1 MKFEQILKSTLEL
14 QSQQKME
21 LRTELHEE
29 LIQQMQ
35 TQLEVLLDAGY
46 DNPNDLFDKNIET
59 VIDAIPD
66 AQLKEVAQAQF
77 KDLRLRLAL
86 LDYSADFCRFS
97 TKTVVNFT
105 NNFIFDINNGVFPGI
120 NKDEK
125 GNEVVDWLRPLKP
138 KRDTY
143 QRALVKPEAVEQEI
157 QDLNNLVRQQG
168 TVKPGTMAYI
178 NELTEALR
186 IKELYGPVI
195 NNATYVLGRVLTQRD
210 QKNRPVLLDFLQEL
224 TVLKKLNFI
233 FSERIQKRFVKKFF
247 RINKNSKQEGFKHD
261 FLNTIGE
268 YVMVGM
274 GVVEPDLFS
283 RQQADLNDEYY
294 LQAKD
299 SLGKLGVDLDKL
311 LDYYDLQ
318 GSGTIFWNRWAVKGQ
333 KLGFITDELV
343 RDFIT
348 QTVRADGEE
357 ILTAVDFDNFF
368 AHAKLLITEGQ
379 KKSKEE
385 RESLSNEI
393 AELLVKTLDKTEVN
407 KTLIELIKNKWYN
420 KLDIFYKKE

>member
-143 QRALVKPEAVEQEI
+143 QRAL
-157 QDLNNLVRQQG
+157 LSG
-168 TVKPGTMAYI
+168 C
-178 NELTEALR
+178 
-186 IKELYGPVI
+186 
-195 NNATYVLGRVLTQRD
+195 
-210 QKNRPVLLDFLQEL
+210 
-224 TVLKKLNFI
+224 
-233 FSERIQKRFVKKFF
+233 
-247 RINKNSKQEGFKHD
+247 
-261 FLNTIGE
+261 
-268 YVMVGM
+268 
-274 GVVEPDLFS
+274 S
-283 RQQADLNDEYY
+283 RYA
-294 LQAKD
+294 
-299 SLGKLGVDLDKL
+299 S
-311 LDYYDLQ
+311 
-318 GSGTIFWNRWAVKGQ
+318 FWR
-333 KLGFITDELV
+333 
-343 RDFIT
+343 
-348 QTVRADGEE
+348 
-357 ILTAVDFDNFF
+357 
-368 AHAKLLITEGQ
+368 
-379 KKSKEE
+379 
-385 RESLSNEI
+385 
-393 AELLVKTLDKTEVN
+393 
-407 KTLIELIKNKWYN
+407 
-420 KLDIFYKKE
+420 

>member
-157 QDLNNLVRQQG
+157 QELNNLVRQQG